1 MSKIKFATILFLLIG
16 VSFSSCQMG
25 KKGKFQ
31 EYYEARTAVNLSD
44 LIKIWRDYQRASKTD
59 FPINL
64 DEALGIRTF
73 PANGNMLMG
82 ESNHFIELPQYQQSN
97 HPFLSQAEDLYNSC
111 LFTYDI
117 WSNQEVLTY
126 NEDND
131 TLLAWRKATMDS
143 IKSMTPH
150 VTEKELRLK
159 AIAYQMGM
167 LENLPREADD
177 TISSQACHSFYN
189 MMATSIDECSYHFND
204 GGIAFADSIDS
215 MYACFIEPTKETRKI
230 YKQTADESS
239 AIWMLTKLSH
249 CKNFDEQCALLIAWA
264 NNTVAIRDNKWI
276 IAVAERLIDSKKYNP
291 YLSDIWRIWRCL
303 YQIRE
308 IGDEQGSVIPHAF
321 FNERR
326 KICYQTCL
334 RHIKS
339 HPHDKFAMMAATELA
354 ATPNLSRFGRF
365 FGNEAFDEMVKL
377 LPKRIHDPDE
387 EQDESEP
394 EEPKFNFIK
403 QQTVKKK

>member
-1 MSKIKFATILFLLIG
+1 MSKIKFATLLFLLIS
-16 VSFSSCQMG
+16 VSFSSCHVG
-25 KKGKFQ
+25 RRGKFQ

-44 LIKIWRDYQRASKTD
+44 LIKIWRDYQRASETD

-73 PANGNMLMG
+73 LADGNMLVG
-82 ESNHFIELPQYQQSN
+82 EGNHFIELPQYKQNS

-117 WSNQEVLTY
+117 WSNREVLVY

-131 TLLAWRKATMDS
+131 TVLAGRKATMDS
-143 IKSMTPH
+143 IKSMIPH
-150 VTEKELRLK
+150 ITEKKLRLK

-167 LENLPREADD
+167 MENLPREAED
-177 TISSQACHSFYN
+177 TISSQASHSFYN
-189 MMATSIDECSYHFND
+189 MMATSIDECSYHFNED
-204 GGIAFADSIDS
+204 GIAFADSIDS
-215 MYACFIEPTKETRKI
+215 MYACFIKPTAEISKS

-239 AIWMLTKLSH
+239 AIFMLTKLSR

-264 NNTVAIRDNKWI
+264 NSKVAIRDNKWI
-276 IAVAERLIDSKKYNP
+276 IAVAERFIDSKKYNP
-291 YLSDIWRIWRCL
+291 FLSDIWRIWRCL

-308 IGDEQGSVIPHAF
+308 IGDEEGSVIPHAF

-354 ATPNLSRFGRF
+354 ATPNLSRFGRL

-377 LPKRIHDPDE
+377 LPKRIYDPDE
-387 EQDESEP
+387 EQGESES
-394 EEPKFNFIK
+394 EEPKFNFNK
-403 QQTVKKK
+403 QQTGKKK